1 MKGATVKHILHEAF
15 PIPASRRRR
24 SRQRSTVL
32 IAAAVLLWWL
42 SLVLG
47 PDLPW
52 LLTAAAV
59 ALIAVWVL
67 RKHRAI
73 AGCVAIAAFTAA
85 APAVTSVILIDRQV
99 SGAPDVVAVLT
110 GYIMV
115 APVPALVACTLRPA
129 LVDRPV
135 NTLLGSA
142 VLLLGAVPLVVLGDH
157 GEGAAVL
164 IAALTTSVAVVWYRH
179 RRAAA
184 ALLAALP
191 LVNGWTD
198 LGPRTL
204 PDGSRIDRLLLGDGH
219 AIACSTITTSTAL
232 EEDFL
237 AAARTAAATAA
248 ALGLASGRV
257 QPVVLTDQERPGIER
272 HLVNDG
278 EVAALVI
285 VTGQSHVGDVIRL
298 APRRR
303 VGDRRAVLTAVL
315 LPVPTSR
322 AMAR

>member
-1 MKGATVKHILHEAF
+1 
-15 PIPASRRRR
+15 
-24 SRQRSTVL
+24 VL
-32 IAAAVLLWWL
+32 VAAAVLLWWF

-52 LLTAAAV
+52 LLTAAAMT
-59 ALIAVWVL
+59 LIAVWVL

-73 AGCVAIAAFTAA
+73 AVCVAIAAFTAA

-110 GYIMV
+110 GYALV

-129 LVDRPV
+129 LVDRPIT
-135 NTLLGSA
+135 TLLGSA
-142 VLLLGAVPLVVLGDH
+142 VLLLGAVPMVVLGDH

-164 IAALTTSVAVVWYRH
+164 IVALTVSVAVVLCRH

-184 ALLAALP
+184 VLLAALP

-198 LGPRTL
+198 LGRRTL
-204 PDGSRIDRLLLGDGH
+204 PDGSRIDRLLLGDGQV
-219 AIACSTITTSTAL
+219 IGCSTITTSTCL

-237 AAARTAAATAA
+237 AAARRAAATAA
-248 ALGLASGRV
+248 ALGLACGRV
-257 QPVVLTDQERPGIER
+257 QPVVLTDGENPGIER

-278 EVAALVI
+278 DVAASVI
-285 VTGQSHVGDVIRL
+285 VTGQSHTADVIRL
-298 APRRR
+298 APHRRMR
-303 VGDRRAVLTAVL
+303 GGRAVLTAAL
-315 LPVPTSR
+315 LPVPTAR
-322 AMAR
+322 AMTT